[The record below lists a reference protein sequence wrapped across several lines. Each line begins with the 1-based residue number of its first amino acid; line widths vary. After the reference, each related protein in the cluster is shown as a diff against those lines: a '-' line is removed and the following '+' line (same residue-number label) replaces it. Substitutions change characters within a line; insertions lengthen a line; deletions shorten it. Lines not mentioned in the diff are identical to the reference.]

1 MRRVKAPGKAAL
13 LLYLSFLCLPLSA
26 QTAAPAA
33 PKTVQI
39 KDLRIPRLTTKP
51 RLEEFL
57 NGHSREDMLRID
69 DFRQRNPGDG
79 APVSRHTSA
88 WIGYDEK
95 DFYAAFVCE
104 SPPEKTRANVGK
116 REDILNDDMV
126 GLFLDTYHDHQRSYE
141 FFVNPLGI
149 QADAITSEGQN
160 DDFSFDTLW
169 NSEGRITSNGFVIL
183 MAIPFKSLRFA
194 ARDVQTWGLGVGRFI
209 PANNESSFWPY
220 VTNRVSGF
228 SPQLGNLAGLESIAP
243 SRNLQLIPYVSLGHT
258 HFLDNPGTTGANPVF
273 RTETDR
279 NIGLDAKMILHDSLS
294 LDIALKP
301 DFSQVES
308 DDPQPTVNQR
318 YEVQFSEKRP
328 FFIENNGFFVTP
340 EQLFFSRR
348 IIDPDYGARL
358 TGKLGRWDLGF
369 LTIDDKAAGIAV
381 GPGDPNYGKN
391 ALVGVARVMREF
403 GTQSNIGFLMTDREF
418 AGGFNRVAAIDTR
431 IKLSTNWTLNM
442 QAMISQTQTAVTPAT
457 AAAKYG
463 GDAYNVNLQAQHRN
477 YFYNLQYIDRAEGFE
492 TDLGFVTRV
501 NIRQI
506 QQFYQYRWHP
516 KKYLISWG
524 PQMFL
529 LGDLD
534 HKNVQQDWV
543 VRPGVN
549 FELPRSTFF
558 GANHGELFERFDNIN
573 FRRTDSG
580 VGWHSEY
587 FKQAILDGNYT
598 WGTRIDYSTP
608 AGVNAFLGRGN
619 ELQSTITLR
628 PAARVRLD
636 EIYDLTRLRTDPD
649 SFASWMLAPVAHP
662 AAVFTNHLIRSRLN
676 FQYNKQL
683 SLRVIVDYNILLQNA
698 ALISL
703 NREKQ
708 VTGDVLLT
716 WLLHPGTAVYAGYT
730 DRLENVALE
739 PGLGPGAV
747 NTVLQTNL
755 PGATTQRQF
764 FAKVSYLFR
773 F

>member
-1 MRRVKAPGKAAL
+1 MPRCAAL
-13 LLYLSFLCLPLSA
+13 VAGLSLLCTLLA
-26 QTAAPAA
+26 GQTKPPA
-33 PKTVQI
+33 TVQI
-39 KDLRIPRLTTKP
+39 KDLKIPRLSTQP

-57 NGHSREDMLRID
+57 NGNAREDMLHID

-79 APVSRHTSA
+79 PPVSRRTAA

-95 DFYAAFVCE
+95 NFYAAFVCE
-104 SPPEKTRANVGK
+104 SPPKETRARMGK

-149 QADAITSEGQN
+149 QADAITTEGQN

-169 NSEGRITSNGFVIL
+169 NSEGRMTRDGFVVL

-194 ARDVQTWGLGVGRFI
+194 AQDRQTWGLGLGRFI

-228 SPQLGNLAGLESIAP
+228 SPQLGNLSGLESIAP
-243 SRNLQLIPYVSLGHT
+243 SRNLQLIPYAALGHS
-258 HFLDNPGTTGANPVF
+258 HFLDNPGSTGANPVF
-273 RTETDR
+273 RANNDER
-279 NIGLDAKMILHDSLS
+279 IGLDAKMILHDSLS

-348 IIDPDYGARL
+348 VIAPDYGGRL

-369 LTIDDKAAGIAV
+369 LAIDDKAAGISV

-391 ALVGVARVMREF
+391 AIVGVARVVREL
-403 GTQSNIGFLMTDREF
+403 GTQSNVGILLTDREF
-418 AGGFNRVAAIDTR
+418 AGGYNRVAGIDTR
-431 IKLSTNWTLNM
+431 IKLNANWTLGA
-442 QAMISQTQTAVTPAT
+442 QAMVSQTQPAVAPSAPP
-457 AAAKYG
+457 KHYG
-463 GDAYNVNLQAQHRN
+463 GDAYNMYLQAQHRR

-506 QQFYQYRWHP
+506 QQFAQYRWHP
-516 KKYLISWG
+516 EKHVVSWG
-524 PQMFL
+524 PQIFL

-534 HKNVQQDWV
+534 HRNVQQDWV

-549 FELPRSTFF
+549 VELSRSTFF
-558 GANHGELFERFDNIN
+558 GANRGELFERFDNIN

-580 VGWHSEY
+580 VFWHSEY
-587 FKQAILDGNYT
+587 FKKAIFDGGYT

-608 AGVNAFLGRGN
+608 TGVNAFLGHGN
-619 ELQSTITLR
+619 EVQTTITLR
-628 PAARVRLD
+628 PTARVKLD
-636 EIYDLTRLRTDPD
+636 EIYSLTRLRTDPN
-649 SFASWMLAPVAHP
+649 SFEKWPVAPVGHP
-662 AAVFTNHLIRSRLN
+662 ATVFTNHLIRSRVN
-676 FQYNKQL
+676 YQYNKQL
-683 SLRVIVDYNILLQNA
+683 SLRVIVDYNSLLQNA

-703 NREKQ
+703 DRQKRVNA
-708 VTGDVLLT
+708 DVLLT
-716 WLLHPGTAVYAGYT
+716 WLLHPGTAVYVGYT
-730 DRLENVALE
+730 DGLENVALA
-739 PGLGPGAV
+739 PGVGPGAV
-747 NTVLQTNL
+747 NTVLRTNL
-755 PGATTQRQF
+755 PAATTERQF